1 VTAKAVKVLI
11 ADDHRLM
18 LTGVK
23 RALTGADGIEVVD
36 EVSSGTQVLPAVAR
50 TSPDVLLLDIRMPG
64 MSGLECLERVRG
76 RYPDVRVIML
86 SAHGDEEHVATARSK
101 GASAYVVKSVDP
113 VDLPSVIRSVV
124 EGAEFAEYGRKAAPE
139 DRANVAGL
147 SARELTI
154 LEALGRGLS
163 NLEIAKELW
172 VSEQTVKFHL
182 RNIYRKLDIASRTE
196 AVRYAYQHGLVS
208 TQR

>member
-1 VTAKAVKVLI
+1 VTPKTVKVLI

-18 LTGVK
+18 LAGVR
-23 RALTGADGIEVVD
+23 RALDSSEGIEVVD

-86 SAHGDEEHVATARSK
+86 SAHGDAEHVATARAK

-113 VDLPSVIRSVV
+113 VDLPAVIRSVV
-124 EGAEFAEYGRKAAPE
+124 DGAEFAEYGRKTSTE
-139 DRANVAGL
+139 EGANSAGL

-196 AVRYAYQHGLVS
+196 AVRYAYQHGLVTS
-208 TQR
+208 QR

>member
-1 VTAKAVKVLI
+1 VTPVKVLI

-18 LTGVK
+18 LAGVK
-23 RALTGADGIEVVD
+23 RALDGEKDIKVVD

-50 TSPDVLLLDIRMPG
+50 TNPDVLLLDIRMPG

-86 SAHGDEEHVATARSK
+86 SAHGDEEHVESARAK

-113 VDLPSVIRSVV
+113 VDLPAVIRSVID
-124 EGAEFAEYGRKAAPE
+124 GADFAEYGRKAAPAE
-139 DRANVAGL
+139 TGSAAGL

-196 AVRYAYQHGLVS
+196 AVRYAYQHGLVTS
-208 TQR
+208 ER